1 MSLKR
6 EWNRMEYERLPPPPQ
21 FSIFR
26 VFCASA
32 QELVDRESYAS
43 VSERTRLLAKLE
55 EGYPFHLV
63 DTQRQ

>member
-1 MSLKR
+1 
-6 EWNRMEYERLPPPPQ
+6 MEYERPYPIS

-43 VSERTRLLAKLE
+43 VSERTRLLANLE